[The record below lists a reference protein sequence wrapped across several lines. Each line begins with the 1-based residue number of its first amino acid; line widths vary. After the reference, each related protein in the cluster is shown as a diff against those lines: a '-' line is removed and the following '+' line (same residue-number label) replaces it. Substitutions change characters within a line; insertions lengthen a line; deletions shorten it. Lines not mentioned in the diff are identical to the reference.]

1 MYDELVRLISN
12 LGFPVAVS
20 IYLLVKLDKRLEEL
34 TKAFLKFSNILLS
47 AMEHH
52 EEERRLS

>member
-1 MYDELVRLISN
+1 MYDELVKLISN

-47 AMEHH
+47 VMEHR
-52 EEERRLS
+52 EEER

>member
-1 MYDELVRLISN
+1 MYDELVKLISN

-20 IYLLVKLDKRLEEL
+20 IYLLVKLDTRLEEL

-52 EEERRLS
+52 EEERLP